1 MTSTNVTCFNFS
13 DGAIDLTVSGG
24 TSPYDY
30 MWTNGANSEDLGSL
44 SEGNYSVT
52 ITDNNGCVLLDSL
65 TITQPTEITQQ
76 YGFSDV
82 GCFGE
87 STGNITYDIS
97 GGTPPYNYLWNNGIT
112 TNNNNNLSAGTY
124 GVFLLIITVVQ

>member
-76 YGFSDV
+76 NGFSDV

-87 STGNITYDIS
+87 STEIS
-97 GGTPPYNYLWNNGIT
+97 LTILVEAHLLTIIFGTMVSQRTIT
-112 TNNNNNLSAGTY
+112 TIL
-124 GVFLLIITVVQ
+124 VQELIV